1 MLENDFDDI
10 EIIDV
15 DDLEEIEILDVDF
28 DEELVSFET
37 GSFLE
42 EDLLNEVVIQPTGID
57 ASIISDLSNEKGFSH
72 VLLYSFL
79 GGFTGGIILTVI
91 LHLTH
96 IL

>member
-37 GSFLE
+37 GNFFE
-42 EDLLNEVVIQPTGID
+42 DDLLNEVVVQPTRMD
-57 ASIISDLSNEKGFSH
+57 TPVISDLSNEKGFSH

-79 GGFTGGIILTVI
+79 GGFTGGIILTVV